1 MNPALQTTIFTA
13 IFAILGIVIT
23 QLYARNNALRAELKT
38 KKQKLY
44 GEFILFLFTVIRGD
58 HDGGEDEIVKKLKAY
73 FPKLLTY
80 ASNEVIK
87 NTGDFM
93 QHFYNPRDDPSKQG
107 VIALELV
114 GDLILA
120 IRNDLGHKKF
130 ADLMKWHDV
139 ARIWITDIDTYL
151 PRNERT
157 PRGTHTKPK
166 AIFSD
171 SDNVTKE

>member
-1 MNPALQTTIFTA
+1 MNSALQTALITA
-13 IFAILGIVIT
+13 GFAILGIIIT
-23 QLYARNNALRAELKT
+23 QLYARNNSLRAEIKN

-44 GEFILFLFTVIRGD
+44 GEFILFLFMVIRGEF
-58 HDGGEDEIVKKLKAY
+58 DGEPDDITKKLKEY

-93 QHFYNPRDDPSKQG
+93 QHFYNPVGEETKQG

-114 GDLILA
+114 GDLIIS

-130 ADLMKWHDV
+130 TDLMKWHDI
-139 ARIWITDIDTYL
+139 ARIWISDIDNYL
-151 PRNERT
+151 PSTDKT
-157 PRGTHTKPK
+157 PRGNHTIPKP
-166 AIFSD
+166 IFSNYD
-171 SDNVTKE
+171 KPTKK